1 MENFDILLIVDLFPF
16 ISFFS
21 KKKKKNYCFKM
32 LFTLMIEFCVAFNV
46 Y

>member
-1 MENFDILLIVDLFPF
+1 MENFDILLIVDLFPI

-21 KKKKKNYCFKM
+21 KKKNYCFKM